1 MEVPAA
7 TDSNSVIVPLLSR
20 CPGWCGDLHRE
31 PRTVFQALFGLY
43 WPHLDVTS
51 CMAEDGRERGK
62 DRGGFGTGKM
72 KTKLSEAHL
81 LVYIFRPR

>member
-1 MEVPAA
+1 
-7 TDSNSVIVPLLSR
+7 
-20 CPGWCGDLHRE
+20 
-31 PRTVFQALFGLY
+31 
-43 WPHLDVTS
+43 
-51 CMAEDGRERGK
+51 MAEDGRERGK